1 MRGTAHHC
9 LTLSICLKVIIY
21 QVLLHLVRAGAEL
34 AEWRFMS
41 SLMLLHGAHTRLV
54 AWETSLGAR
63 SSEVFVKIGS
73 KKPELKICILVLA
86 TRFVPHFST
95 SAIAASVACQ
105 NEKRTQCQIRSI
117 VLQHPAA
124 TDQCLGYEGSL
135 LKTRSC
141 SGFFPQVS
149 FFSYKNM
156 IFSNSEDF

>member
-1 MRGTAHHC
+1 VSR
-9 LTLSICLKVIIY
+9 VIIY

-63 SSEVFVKIGS
+63 SSEVFVQISS
-73 KKPELKICILVLA
+73 KARAKDFFLVLA

-95 SAIAASVACQ
+95 SAVAASVARQ
-105 NEKRTQCQIRSI
+105 NEKRTQCQIRFV

-124 TDQCLGYEGSL
+124 ADKCLGYEGSL
-135 LKTRSC
+135 LKTRTG
-141 SGFFPQVS
+141 SGFFP
-149 FFSYKNM
+149 
-156 IFSNSEDF
+156 